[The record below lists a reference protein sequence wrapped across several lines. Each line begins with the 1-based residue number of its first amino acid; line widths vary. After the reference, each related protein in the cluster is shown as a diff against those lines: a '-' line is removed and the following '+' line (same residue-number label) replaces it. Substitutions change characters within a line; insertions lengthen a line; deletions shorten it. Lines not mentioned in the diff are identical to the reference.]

1 MSPPAST
8 GGLFCLSGAKSLD
21 FGAESPIIPSSGALL
36 SLFAA
41 DSDAGA
47 TGANA
52 GAGEDCVSLG
62 LIREF
67 GGLRKG
73 CPTLATP

>member
-1 MSPPAST
+1 MALF
-8 GGLFCLSGAKSLD
+8 GG
-21 FGAESPIIPSSGALL
+21 FGCGR
-36 SLFAA
+36 
-41 DSDAGA
+41 A

-62 LIREF
+62 LIRELLVKKLKHSLTFSPKTRGVLLSDAREF